1 MSIRYGIDLV
11 LQPSFTAKVYQTRQI
26 VCGQYS
32 SWAAEMQMLR
42 MPLTPYFPCPDDRLP
57 ILVSQV
63 ESIASESADQKPYML
78 RRSDITIVP
87 SASSVVMEFEA
98 PAQLFELQRKS
109 MQAAQRHSA
118 GLHSSHPFRPAIALL
133 EYGNFPEAILKD
145 AARFAEGVASGLDL
159 TEMAM
164 PWRLLLTRYSS
175 EAAGDD
181 WSNGRWAADLSWRQL
196 SSHGLYSHGLYSEVT
211 PAFYMLSLVKEQGKE
226 EGERRRGFGRFFRRG

>member
-42 MPLTPYFPCPDDRLP
+42 MALTPYFPCPDDRLP
-57 ILVSQV
+57 VLASQV
-63 ESIASESADQKPYML
+63 EIIARETTNQKTYML
-78 RRSDITIVP
+78 RRTGIAAVP

-98 PAQLFELQRKS
+98 PAPLFDLQRKAIES
-109 MQAAQRHSA
+109 AQSHSA
-118 GLHSSHPFRPAIALL
+118 GLYSAHPFRPVIALL
-133 EYGNFPEAILKD
+133 EYGNFPKSILMD
-145 AARFAEGVASGLDL
+145 AARFADGVATGVEAP
-159 TEMAM
+159 EMAP

-181 WSNGRWAADLSWRQL
+181 WSNGRWASDLSWQQL
-196 SSHGLYSHGLYSEVT
+196 HSYGLY
-211 PAFYMLSLVKEQGKE
+211 A
-226 EGERRRGFGRFFRRG
+226 EGA